1 MPETLSS
8 TCPRFHYSVKT
19 APAFVGWSATPVVHG
34 DLVLCAGSASPDA
47 PTSDVAAL
55 YGHDARSGEK
65 RFELVLPV
73 EHPSPELV
81 TSPPIVSPSGEIL
94 LGIYARDEWLKIY
107 ALGEGGHCKTIHE
120 VVEGEGEDLCIFGH
134 DGGNKLF
141 VGQCLDLEHGPAPE
155 TNDRKRYRIVSWLYR
170 QVRAYATAVF
180 RSDGSRR
187 VFPEW
192 LLAAHDGILCG
203 IETPRAGERLVA
215 RTLRDDA
222 GFGDKLW
229 SAPGEARLVLGVVG
243 GLLWVL
249 DYSDRDAA
257 RTRRKDA
264 FVSYLIEHDLK
275 DSSDA
280 EMRHALGNPL
290 RAGVSLQAL
299 DLATGV
305 PRWSVIL
312 DGEPIAARLASGR
325 GAILITNEDRVDE
338 LVILSPTG
346 QPLAQLSTTRRS
358 FPPGGSHLE
367 SQRGHAIVAIDDSK
381 LLLLEGNELRCVAY
395 AKDTPVELWRLPLPD
410 TCRVEGFSPRVAE
423 RRLALPH
430 VTVVDG
436 TIYARSDS
444 ELHCFMPE

>member
-1 MPETLSS
+1 MPETLPT
-8 TCPRFHYSVKT
+8 TCPRQRYCVQT

-34 DLVLCAGSASPDA
+34 DLLLCAGSASPNG
-47 PTSDVAAL
+47 PTDDVPAL
-55 YGHDARSGEK
+55 FGHDAHTGEK
-65 RFELVLPV
+65 RFELILPL

-81 TSPPIVSPSGEIL
+81 TSPPSVSSTGELL
-94 LGIYARDEWLKIY
+94 LGVYARDEWLKIF
-107 ALGEGGHCKTIHE
+107 ALDKSGALKNAHE
-120 VVEGEGEDLCIFGH
+120 VVEQAGEDLCIFGS

-141 VGQCLDLEHGPAPE
+141 VGQCLALE
-155 TNDRKRYRIVSWLYR
+155 TNDRINYRIVSWLYR

-180 RSDGSRR
+180 RPDGSRQ

-215 RTLRDDA
+215 RTLRDETSI
-222 GFGDKLW
+222 GDKLW
-229 SAPGEARLVLGVVG
+229 TAPGESRLVLGVIG

-257 RTRRKDA
+257 RARRKDA
-264 FVSYLIEHDLK
+264 FVSHLIEHDLK

-280 EMRHALGNPL
+280 ELRHAVANPL
-290 RAGVSLQAL
+290 RAGVPLQAL
-299 DLATGV
+299 ELTTGV

-325 GAILITNEDRVDE
+325 GAILLTREERADE
-338 LVILSPTG
+338 IVVLSPSG
-346 QPLAQLSTTRRS
+346 QPLAQLATTRRS
-358 FPPGGSHLE
+358 FPPAGPHLE

-381 LLLLEGNELRCVAY
+381 LLLLEASELRCVAY
-395 AKDTPVELWRLPLPD
+395 ATDTPVELWRLPLPD
-410 TCRVEGFSPRVAE
+410 RCRVEGFSPRVAE

-444 ELHCFMPE
+444 ELYCFST